1 MMTDAAMV
9 AMISTLREVF
19 LGGIHDVDDR
29 TRRMAND
36 RAVASVAGWQQDLS
50 MLERGAVRED
60 AGHAAMGPAY
70 VHGNDERR
78 MA

>member
-1 MMTDAAMV
+1 MLSDSALV

-50 MLERGAVRED
+50 MLRHAVRED
-60 AGHAAMGPAY
+60 AAHGPSY
-70 VHGNDERR
+70 QYGTDPKVMR
-78 MA
+78 